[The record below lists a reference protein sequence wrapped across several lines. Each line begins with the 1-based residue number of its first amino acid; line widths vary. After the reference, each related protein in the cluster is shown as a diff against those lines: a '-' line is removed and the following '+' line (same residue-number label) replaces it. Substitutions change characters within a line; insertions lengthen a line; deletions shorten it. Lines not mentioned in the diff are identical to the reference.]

1 MLPKWFNLWNRE
13 NPTNVF
19 GPAILVGV
27 LGGAVSLAILIVVL
41 GQPLSLIHI

>member
-27 LGGAVSLAILIVVL
+27 WAVQSLGNIDSCL
-41 GQPLSLIHI
+41 GPTLCNR

>member
-19 GPAILVGV
+19 WSSNSGWGIGWCSLFGNIDSCLGPALCNR
-27 LGGAVSLAILIVVL
+27 
-41 GQPLSLIHI
+41 